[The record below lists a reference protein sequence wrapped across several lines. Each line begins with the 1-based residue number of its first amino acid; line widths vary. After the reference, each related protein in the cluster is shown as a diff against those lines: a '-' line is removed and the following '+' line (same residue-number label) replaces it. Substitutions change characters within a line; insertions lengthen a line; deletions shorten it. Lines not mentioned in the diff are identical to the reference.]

1 MEEAATEVV
10 EAVEVDSPAEA
21 EAEVVAEVSLQ
32 AEEAD
37 IDKKYIA
44 HRAMYFFNVQPAYYG
59 GREVCP
65 IALCSITGAQVQGRT
80 LPCPSPVPLWQ
91 F

>member
-1 MEEAATEVV
+1 MEEVATEVV

-21 EAEVVAEVSLQ
+21 AVEVAAADSPVAEA

-44 HRAMYFFNVQPAYYG
+44 HRAMYFF
-59 GREVCP
+59 
-65 IALCSITGAQVQGRT
+65 
-80 LPCPSPVPLWQ
+80 
-91 F
+91 